1 MLGDEGARE
10 GYEHNEQLRPLRVR
24 RAVSILAGKHPLR
37 PGLTAARAR
46 DVLLVLT
53 GPHMFVQYTRELA
66 WSAEELAAWITA
78 AVLEQVFGLR

>member
-10 GYEHNEQLRPLRVR
+10 GYEHNEQLRRSGYAEL
-24 RAVSILAGKHPLR
+24 VSILAGKHPLR

-53 GPHMFVQYTRELA
+53 GLHLFVQYTRELA

>member
-1 MLGDEGARE
+1 MRRPRG
-10 GYEHNEQLRPLRVR
+10 LRTQRAAAPLRVH

-53 GPHMFVQYTRELA
+53 GPHLFVQYTRELA